1 MAAAG
6 VDETLDLAC
15 KTEAELRQWVE
26 AHPGRVNDP
35 DKYGRTLL
43 YRAILE

>member
-26 AHPGRVNDP
+26 AHPGRVND
-35 DKYGRTLL
+35 KYGRTLL
-43 YRAILE
+43 YRAILG